1 MRTDRRGEEGV
12 VIRERRGSSR
22 QFGAATETL
31 VKKKKEKDVVQR
43 GFLSES
49 GVGLHRAAR
58 LRSGASRV
66 KDESPPPNRTDADV
80 IDRGIAGL
88 RHDVAFADRL
98 LCVRS
103 GS

>member
-1 MRTDRRGEEGV
+1 MLSESGGGAA
-12 VIRERRGSSR
+12 GSSVLR
-22 QFGAATETL
+22 L
-31 VKKKKEKDVVQR
+31 KRSSNKKKEKDVVQR

>member
-1 MRTDRRGEEGV
+1 MLSE
-12 VIRERRGSSR
+12 SSR
-22 QFGAATETL
+22 RFGAATETL
-31 VKKKKEKDVVQR
+31 VRKKTENDKDVVQR

-49 GVGLHRAAR
+49 GVGLYGAAR

-66 KDESPPPNRTDADV
+66 KDESPQPDRADADV

-88 RHDVAFADRL
+88 RRDVAFADRL
-98 LCVRS
+98 LC